1 MRVAARLALIVLTAV
16 LIVNC
21 SKFAVGGSQTSGIL
35 TDAQLA
41 PPVTE
46 PDDELT
52 LSLRHRAQRAMAE
65 LQAHPEL

>member
-1 MRVAARLALIVLTAV
+1 MRVATRLALIALAAV

-52 LSLRHRAQRAMAE
+52 LSLRQRAQRAMAE